1 MNYYVYVLISSYKKK
16 LYTYVGYTV
25 DLKKR
30 LRLHNSNKG
39 AKYTRG
45 KCWKII
51 YKQSF
56 STKKSAMSNEYKI
69 KKNRKFRDLLKK
81 KFNENIYTTTL

>member
-45 KCWKII
+45 KHWKII

-56 STKKSAMSNEYKI
+56 STKKNAMSNEYKI
-69 KKNRKFRDLLKK
+69 KKNRKFR
-81 KFNENIYTTTL
+81 N